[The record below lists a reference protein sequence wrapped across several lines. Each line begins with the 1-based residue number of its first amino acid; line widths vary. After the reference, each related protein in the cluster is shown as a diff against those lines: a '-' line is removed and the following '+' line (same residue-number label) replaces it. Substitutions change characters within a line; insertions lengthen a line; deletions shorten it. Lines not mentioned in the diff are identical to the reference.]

1 MHGVLTSLRLSSGGY
16 VPCDL
21 LASCNCLVSLTQNP
35 LHRWQRAPDPCV
47 RAFPWFEMWRA
58 ALESM
63 NAEILFTEVLSQSQI
78 YHVVSGKALV
88 VGDDPAALHKGQTIN
103 VGSKDDV
110 SEIKK
115 VGCCSV

>member
-1 MHGVLTSLRLSSGGY
+1 MKELRDHTDSNI
-16 VPCDL
+16 VIM
-21 LASCNCLVSLTQNP
+21 LVGNK
-35 LHRWQRAPDPCV
+35 ANKA
-47 RAFPWFEMWRA
+47 RAFAERGNTYFMETA